1 MLIYTE
7 NGYRM
12 ITDGHPAPA
21 PAPVVEPTNI
31 THDRAWE
38 QARQDHIR
46 RYEQSMELSH
56 RFGRLLDQPK
66 FSALR
71 RMVN

>member
-1 MLIYTE
+1 MLIWNGTE
-7 NGYRM
+7 YRM
-12 ITDGHPAPA
+12 ITVGHPAPA
-21 PAPVVEPTNI
+21 PAPVVEPANVA
-31 THDRAWE
+31 HDRAWE

-71 RMVN
+71 RM